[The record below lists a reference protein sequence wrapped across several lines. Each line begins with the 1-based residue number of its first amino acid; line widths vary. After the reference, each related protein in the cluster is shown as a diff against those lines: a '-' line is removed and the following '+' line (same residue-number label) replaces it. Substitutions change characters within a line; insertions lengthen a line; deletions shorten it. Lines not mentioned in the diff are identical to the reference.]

1 MSQGSNVEEADR
13 LSRRRARMLPVL
25 AIIFITQQAAYFS
38 DRFEGAG
45 AAVRAVD
52 HVKIG
57 AWVILSVVLLLA
69 LTTGGFWFKSRE
81 VRALLDDEVTRAHR
95 AAALQLGFIVTMI
108 AAFAIYLLIQFEPM
122 SARDSIHLL
131 VTIGIATALVRFG
144 MLERRAHLGD

>member
-1 MSQGSNVEEADR
+1 MGQTSDIEVADR
-13 LSRRRARMLPVL
+13 LSRRRARMLPFL
-25 AIIFITQQAAYFS
+25 AVIFITQQAAYFS

-45 AAVRAVD
+45 TAVRTVD

-57 AWVILSVVLLLA
+57 AWLVLSVVLLLA

-95 AAALQLGFIVTMI
+95 AAALQLGFIVTMV
-108 AAFAIYLLIQFEPM
+108 AAFAFYLLIQFEPM